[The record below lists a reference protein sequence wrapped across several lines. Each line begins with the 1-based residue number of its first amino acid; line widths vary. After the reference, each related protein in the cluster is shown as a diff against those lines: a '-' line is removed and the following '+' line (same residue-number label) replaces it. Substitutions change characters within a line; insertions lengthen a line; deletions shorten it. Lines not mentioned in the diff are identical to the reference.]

1 MLDTT
6 QESEQ
11 HKNQHTS
18 VFVISKEVRVQEN
31 DYQNGQKKFLE
42 VRHFWEGGKDN
53 RESKGGCRT
62 EKIDHH
68 VDWMNK
74 LFIFAFP
81 S

>member
-42 VRHFWEGGKDN
+42 VRHF
-53 RESKGGCRT
+53 
-62 EKIDHH
+62 
-68 VDWMNK
+68 
-74 LFIFAFP
+74 
-81 S
+81 